1 VTTIDI
7 ATTAHEKKTMAKTL
21 LALPKSQIATMEELN
36 AEVKALV
43 AEGKKL
49 KGNHGAAKR
58 HEGALAGALR
68 RMTESEM
75 DALVSKV
82 TAIEN
87 GTTGAIDSNVDAL
100 AMSWRAR
107 LLSGTEATTASSDD
121 ATACLGEIFDALA
134 TAEANETSA
143 PLSFTRQE
151 LKVALDAATKESR
164 ARALAIA
171 EFNAS
176 LDKEM
181 EVLAY
186 GETNEEVL
194 RETRA
199 FIAQKLKSGGGA
211 SATPSR
217 SPPRAKSSKRLLG
230 MLRDVAA
237 VVVAA

>member
-1 VTTIDI
+1 
-7 ATTAHEKKTMAKTL
+7 
-21 LALPKSQIATMEELN
+21 
-36 AEVKALV
+36 
-43 AEGKKL
+43 
-49 KGNHGAAKR
+49 
-58 HEGALAGALR
+58 
-68 RMTESEM
+68 
-75 DALVSKV
+75 
-82 TAIEN
+82 
-87 GTTGAIDSNVDAL
+87 
-100 AMSWRAR
+100 
-107 LLSGTEATTASSDD
+107 LSGTEATTASSDD

-176 LDKEM
+176 IDKEM

>member
-1 VTTIDI
+1 
-7 ATTAHEKKTMAKTL
+7 
-21 LALPKSQIATMEELN
+21 
-36 AEVKALV
+36 
-43 AEGKKL
+43 
-49 KGNHGAAKR
+49 
-58 HEGALAGALR
+58 
-68 RMTESEM
+68 
-75 DALVSKV
+75 
-82 TAIEN
+82 
-87 GTTGAIDSNVDAL
+87 
-100 AMSWRAR
+100 MSR
-107 LLSGTEATTASSDD
+107 
-121 ATACLGEIFDALA
+121 EIFDALA

-176 LDKEM
+176 IDKEM